1 MVLTDEEKLKRRKEA
16 QRKYYLKNKDKNYER
31 IKNWRVNNKDYYL
44 YKQGTYSQMYY
55 EMNRKQISERCKER
69 YQLKK
74 ITI

>member
-31 IKNWRVNNKDYYL
+31 VKNWRANNKDYYL

-55 EMNRKQISERCKER
+55 EMNRKQISNRRKEK
-69 YQLKK
+69 QLLKNIK
-74 ITI
+74 D